1 GDGNLHVNII
11 KGELDDKTWNEKLP
25 LGIREIFDLCKSLGG
40 TISGEH
46 GIGLVQM
53 PYMDVMLTE
62 KHFELMRGI
71 KKTFDPNGILNPGK
85 IF

>member
-1 GDGNLHVNII
+1 M
-11 KGELDDKTWNEKLP
+11 K
-25 LGIREIFDLCKSLGG
+25 DLAAKILRLCVDAGG
-40 TISGEH
+40 SISGEH

-71 KKTFDPNGILNPGK
+71 KKTFDPNGVLNPGK

>member
-1 GDGNLHVNII
+1 MLFRSII
-11 KGELDDKTWNEKLP
+11 KGEMDDRSWNERLP
-25 LGIREIFDLCKSLGG
+25 EGIREIFQLCKSLGG

-46 GIGLVQM
+46 GIGLVQK
-53 PYMDVMLTE
+53 PYMSVVMTE
-62 KHFELMRGI
+62 RHFELFRGI